1 MGRHCD
7 GACRPVGEVTRY
19 IWDGDSIYFPE
30 VMNVNDSEKRRQRLL
45 EQTRELYGEK
55 RSIPAIHPRYGAA
68 YHQIYSDEQPQI
80 PPSTFGIRLFLCLL
94 LFAAFVS
101 MDKNKREVMNV
112 NSSRIVDEITTNL
125 DVAEVWKEL

>member
-1 MGRHCD
+1 M
-7 GACRPVGEVTRY
+7 
-19 IWDGDSIYFPE
+19 
-30 VMNVNDSEKRRQRLL
+30 NDSEKRRQRLL

-101 MDKNKREVMNV
+101 MDKNKSEVMNV

>member
-1 MGRHCD
+1 
-7 GACRPVGEVTRY
+7 
-19 IWDGDSIYFPE
+19 
-30 VMNVNDSEKRRQRLL
+30 MNVNDSEKRRQRLL

-55 RSIPAIHPRYGAA
+55 RSIPAVHPRYGAA
-68 YHQIYSDEQPQI
+68 YHQIYSDDQTGL

-101 MDKNKREVMNV
+101 IDKNQSEVMHV
-112 NSSRIVDEITTNL
+112 NSRIVDEITTDL

>member
-1 MGRHCD
+1 M
-7 GACRPVGEVTRY
+7 
-19 IWDGDSIYFPE
+19 
-30 VMNVNDSEKRRQRLL
+30 NDSEKRRQRLL

-101 MDKNKREVMNV
+101 MDKNKSEVMHV

>member
-1 MGRHCD
+1 
-7 GACRPVGEVTRY
+7 
-19 IWDGDSIYFPE
+19 
-30 VMNVNDSEKRRQRLL
+30 MNVNDSEKRRQRLL

-55 RSIPAIHPRYGAA
+55 RSIPAVHPRYGAA
-68 YHQIYSDEQPQI
+68 YHQIYGDEQTGL

-101 MDKNKREVMNV
+101 MDKNKSEVMHV
-112 NSSRIVDEITTNL
+112 NSSRIVEEITTDL

>member
-1 MGRHCD
+1 M
-7 GACRPVGEVTRY
+7 
-19 IWDGDSIYFPE
+19 
-30 VMNVNDSEKRRQRLL
+30 NDSEKRRQRLL

-55 RSIPAIHPRYGAA
+55 RFIPAVHPRYGAA
-68 YHQIYSDEQPQI
+68 YHQIYSDDQTGL

-101 MDKNKREVMNV
+101 IDKNQSEVMHV
-112 NSSRIVDEITTNL
+112 NSSRIVDEITTDL

>member
-1 MGRHCD
+1 
-7 GACRPVGEVTRY
+7 
-19 IWDGDSIYFPE
+19 
-30 VMNVNDSEKRRQRLL
+30 MNVNDSEKRRQRLL

-101 MDKNKREVMNV
+101 MDKNKSEVMHV

>member
-1 MGRHCD
+1 
-7 GACRPVGEVTRY
+7 
-19 IWDGDSIYFPE
+19 
-30 VMNVNDSEKRRQRLL
+30 MNVNDSEKRRQRLL

-101 MDKNKREVMNV
+101 MDKNKSEVMNV

>member
-1 MGRHCD
+1 
-7 GACRPVGEVTRY
+7 
-19 IWDGDSIYFPE
+19 
-30 VMNVNDSEKRRQRLL
+30 MNVNDSEKRRQRLL

-55 RSIPAIHPRYGAA
+55 RFIPAVHPRYGAA
-68 YHQIYSDEQPQI
+68 YHQIYSDDQTGL

-101 MDKNKREVMNV
+101 IDKNQSEVMHV
-112 NSSRIVDEITTNL
+112 NSSRIVDEITTDL